1 MHHVAKPSQ
10 IGKVSEILV
19 PGLADEDAYVRLA
32 DPAGWRPPVNCL
44 LIPFFLNVWEGQRF
58 WKWLE

>member
-1 MHHVAKPSQ
+1 MHHIGPIAKPSQ

-32 DPAGWRPPVNCL
+32 DPG
-44 LIPFFLNVWEGQRF
+44 
-58 WKWLE
+58 